1 MRAQRTICGNK
12 GMIII
17 LILHILSL
25 LNQEYLPKTCKKSC
39 LLFEYLVFEIFVRK
53 VFRILFWKQ
62 FEKNVTVDQLFRQSF
77 YTGTKM
83 ILSTKVSVTDQSVFS
98 SFLVSQ
104 SRVLIFRHRNLW
116 QKVTQ
121 SGVICSIFCFML
133 LFFES
138 LFLIRQAISFSQSR
152 EDSRWKQWNT
162 TRSGRR
168 SWFLSSL
175 FLSFTWLIVS
185 HEVICSHLTLFSCH
199 RHWTKLKLKLNIGFA
214 KECRS
219 NWTRCI
225 SFGKKSKECLYRF
238 TCFEGNE
245 RGRSGKINWA

>member
-1 MRAQRTICGNK
+1 MFTVWVFDIWNCSQKSLSSLVWETVWKECDSWSTVSS
-12 GMIII
+12 I
-17 LILHILSL
+17 LLYWDENDSVNESFCHWS
-25 LNQEYLPKTCKKSC
+25 KC
-39 LLFEYLVFEIFVRK
+39 LL
-53 VFRILFWKQ
+53 
-62 FEKNVTVDQLFRQSF
+62 
-77 YTGTKM
+77 
-83 ILSTKVSVTDQSVFS
+83 VFS
-98 SFLVSQ
+98 CVAEPSVNFQASKSVAKSH
-104 SRVLIFRHRNLW
+104 SVRC
-116 QKVTQ
+116 
-121 SGVICSIFCFML
+121 VICSIFSCFML

-199 RHWTKLKLKLNIGFA
+199 RHWTKLKLNIGFA

-225 SFGKKSKECLYRF
+225 TFWKKSKECFYRF
-238 TCFEGNE
+238 TCFKGNE